1 MKQSKSPRQRSGKD
15 SCWQKNAADI
25 MESEQ
30 AEAAA
35 RESESHYRDI
45 VEAFE
50 GLIYICSSDYRI
62 EFMNSPLIERT
73 GYDGTGEYCY
83 QVLHDRNSRCPWCVN
98 DRVFQGET
106 VRWEVQSPK
115 DHRWYYVVNTP
126 IYDKQGRVSKQAII
140 QDITELKQAEES
152 LRQTHT
158 ELERRLEER
167 TAHLRQTNEQL
178 LREVE
183 ERQQIEDRLKESEE
197 LFLAFM
203 QHLPGGAVIRDLRG
217 RYLFAN
223 KAWEKAFAKKWQGK
237 TLEEIWP
244 ADAARHLRELDH
256 KAMATGEPV
265 ETEIT
270 LLQEEGPH
278 TWLINCFPILGQD
291 GRGVLVGSAGVDL
304 TKRRKTEEAL
314 RESEK
319 RFRQLVEHAVDAF
332 FVHDK
337 GKILEVNQQACN
349 SLGYTREELLTMTVA
364 DLEVAISADDL
375 QKSWEQPKS
384 PVTIRGAHRRKDG
397 STFPVE
403 VHAGDIIY
411 GGRHLRLALARD
423 ITERLD
429 SEEALK
435 QSEIKYRT
443 LAEAAPSGIS
453 IIGKDG
459 RYKYLN
465 PKFEELFGYTLADI
479 PTGREWFSKAFPDPS
494 YREIVVSDWMEEFKR
509 PQVGEVKPRTFRVSC
524 QDGATKVVNFRAV
537 ALAAGDYLIFY
548 EDITK
553 RVRAEEAL
561 RQSEENYRL
570 LVGQIPAMVFKG
582 YANGT
587 VEFFDPKIESLTGYK
602 KEDFNSG
609 RLKWTDLILSEDAPG
624 AREALFQAL
633 KEDYSYVR
641 EYRIRKKDGG
651 ILWIQGRG
659 QIFCNAAGRIEY
671 ISGVLFD
678 ISERKEVE
686 EALRQ
691 SEEKYRL
698 LVNQIPAVVF
708 QSYADWS
715 LDCLGRKIESL
726 TGYAKEDFDSRRLK
740 WCDLIPA
747 EEMDYVKQTFVDAL
761 KTSHKSYVREHRI
774 RKKSGEYAWVQ
785 CRGQIFLDGQ
795 GTVASVSGVTFDITQ
810 RKQAEKALQES
821 ERLYRLLA
829 ENVSDVIWTADLNLR
844 LTYVSPSVKFLRGFS
859 PEEVMGQSM
868 DEILTAASLETAR
881 KTFAGGM
888 ALERSAPDP
897 GRSWT
902 LELEQLRKDGSTV
915 WTEVRASFLRDELGR
930 PAGILGI
937 TRDISKRKEAESKL
951 RRREAILEAVSIAAE
966 KFLQGESWTKDI
978 EDILRRLGE
987 SAAVSRAYIFENQVT
1002 DAGEILASQQ
1012 YEWTAPGIEPRINN
1026 PQLQNLS
1033 WRAGGFGRW
1042 EEELSRGRM
1051 IVGHVRDFPES
1062 EQEFLA
1068 SQEIKSI
1075 VVMPMFAG
1083 PHWWGMIGF
1092 DAVKEERQWSAAE
1105 LEALKAAASIL
1116 GTAIQH
1122 EQGEQALRRTGK
1134 KLRLLT
1140 AELIHAQEKE
1150 RKRLA
1155 AELHDELG
1163 HSLLALKLSIRSLEK
1178 ELTPGQISLKKNV
1191 NRILQSIGETI
1202 EGVRRLYHDLSPGDL
1217 EDLGLTIALGNMVE
1231 DFKELHP
1238 KIKWRVD
1245 LDNLDDLFD
1254 VPASTVIYRVMQEAL
1269 TNIGKHAQATRVSMG
1284 AKRKSGEISII
1295 IEDNG
1300 RGFDS
1305 AQVLNAKRTL
1315 GLLAMEER
1323 IKILGGSFTLWSQK
1337 NRGTRI
1343 SFTVPFP
1350 VREA

>member
-1 MKQSKSPRQRSGKD
+1 MKQSKSPRHGSAKGSCRQKD
-15 SCWQKNAADI
+15 VVDI
-25 MESEQ
+25 RKSEQ

-35 RESESHYRDI
+35 RESESHYRAM
-45 VEAFE
+45 VEAFD
-50 GLIYICSSDYRI
+50 GLIYICSPDYRI
-62 EFMNSPLIERT
+62 EFMNSRLTERT
-73 GYDGTGEYCY
+73 GYDGTGEHCY
-83 QVLHDRNSRCPWCVN
+83 KILHDRNSICPWCVN

-115 DHRWYYVVNTP
+115 DSRWYYVVNTP
-126 IYDKQGRVSKQAII
+126 IYDKQGRVSKQAIL
-140 QDITELKQAEES
+140 QDITELKKAEEG

-167 TAHLRQTNEQL
+167 TAHLQQTNEQL

-183 ERQQIEDRLKESEE
+183 ERQQLEERLKESEE

-217 RYLFAN
+217 QYLFAN

-237 TLEEIWP
+237 TLEEIWQG
-244 ADAARHLRELDH
+244 DTARHMRELDQ
-256 KAMATGEPV
+256 KAIATGEPV

-270 LLQEEGPH
+270 LQQEDGPH
-278 TWLINCFPILGQD
+278 TWLINCFPILGQN
-291 GRGVLVGSAGVDL
+291 GQAVLVGSAGVDL
-304 TKRRKTEEAL
+304 TNRRKAEEAL
-314 RESEK
+314 IESEK
-319 RFRQLVEHAVDAF
+319 RFRQLVEHAADAF
-332 FVHDK
+332 FVHDR

-349 SLGYTREELLTMTVA
+349 SLGYSREELQKMTVA
-364 DLEVAISADDL
+364 DLEVAISANDL
-375 QKSWEQPKS
+375 QKSWEHPKS
-384 PVTIRGAHRRKDG
+384 PVTIRGTHRRKDG

-411 GGRHLRLALARD
+411 GGRHLRLALVRD

-429 SEEALK
+429 AEEALK

-494 YREIVVSDWMEEFKR
+494 YREIVVADWKEEFKR
-509 PQVGEVKPRTFRVSC
+509 PRMGEVKPRTFRVSC
-524 QDGATKVVNFRAV
+524 KDGATKVVNFRAV

-553 RVRAEEAL
+553 RVLAEEAL

-570 LVGQIPAMVFKG
+570 LVRQIPAMVFKG
-582 YANGT
+582 YADGT
-587 VEFFDPKIESLTGYK
+587 VEFFDRKIESLTGYK
-602 KEDFNSG
+602 KEDFDSG
-609 RLKWTDLILSEDAPG
+609 RVKWTDLILSEDAQG
-624 AREALFQAL
+624 ARDALLKAL

-671 ISGVLFD
+671 ISGVF
-678 ISERKEVE
+678 
-686 EALRQ
+686 
-691 SEEKYRL
+691 
-698 LVNQIPAVVF
+698 
-708 QSYADWS
+708 
-715 LDCLGRKIESL
+715 
-726 TGYAKEDFDSRRLK
+726 
-740 WCDLIPA
+740 
-747 EEMDYVKQTFVDAL
+747 
-761 KTSHKSYVREHRI
+761 
-774 RKKSGEYAWVQ
+774 
-785 CRGQIFLDGQ
+785 
-795 GTVASVSGVTFDITQ
+795 FDITQ
-810 RKQAEKALQES
+810 RKQAEKALEKS

-859 PEEVMGQSM
+859 PEEVMVQPIN
-868 DEILTAASLETAR
+868 EILTAASLATAR
-881 KTFAGGM
+881 KTFADGM
-888 ALERSAPDP
+888 ALEKTAPDP

-902 LELEQLRKDGSTV
+902 MELEQLRKDGSTV
-915 WTEVRASFLRDELGR
+915 WTEVKASFLRDEQVR
-930 PAGILGI
+930 PVGILGI

-966 KFLQGESWTKDI
+966 KFLQSESWTKDI

-987 SAAVSRAYIFENQVT
+987 SAAVSRAYIFENHVT
-1002 DAGEILASQQ
+1002 DPGEILASQR
-1012 YEWTAPGIEPRINN
+1012 YEWAAPGIELRKNN

-1033 WRAGGFGRW
+1033 WKAGGFGRW
-1042 EEELSRGRM
+1042 EEELSRGCM
-1051 IVGHVRDFPES
+1051 IVGHVRDFPQS

-1083 PHWWGMIGF
+1083 SHWWGMIGF

-1122 EQGEQALRRTGK
+1122 EQGEQALRKTGK
-1134 KLRLLT
+1134 KLQLLT
-1140 AELIHAQEKE
+1140 AELIQAQEKE

-1163 HSLLALKLSIRSLEK
+1163 HALLTLKLSIRSLEK
-1178 ELTPGQISLKKNV
+1178 ELTPAQISLKRTA

-1217 EDLGLTIALGNMVE
+1217 EDLGLTTALNNMIE
-1231 DFKELHP
+1231 DFKEMHP
-1238 KIKWRVD
+1238 KIKWRLD
-1245 LDNLDDLFD
+1245 LVNLDGLFD
-1254 VPASTVIYRVMQEAL
+1254 VLAATVIYRVMQEAL
-1269 TNIGKHAQATRVSMG
+1269 TNIGKHAQAKKVSLK
-1284 AKRKSGEISII
+1284 ATKKSRGISLI
-1295 IEDNG
+1295 IEDDG
-1300 RGFDS
+1300 KGFDS
-1305 AQVLNAKRTL
+1305 AQILNDKRTL

-1323 IKILGGSFTLWSQK
+1323 IKILGGSYTLWSEK
-1337 NRGTRI
+1337 NRGTRV

-1350 VREA
+1350 AEA

>member
-1 MKQSKSPRQRSGKD
+1 MKQSKSPRHGSAKGSCRKKD
-15 SCWQKNAADI
+15 VVDI
-25 MESEQ
+25 RESEQ

-35 RESESHYRDI
+35 RESGSYYRAI
-45 VEAFE
+45 VEAFD

-62 EFMNSPLIERT
+62 EFMNSRLIERT

-83 QVLHDRNSRCPWCVN
+83 KVLHERNSICPWCVN

-115 DHRWYYVVNTP
+115 DSRWYYVVDTP
-126 IYDKQGRVSKQAII
+126 IYDKKGRVSKQAII
-140 QDITELKQAEES
+140 QDITELKQAEEA

-158 ELERRLEER
+158 ELEQRLQER
-167 TAHLRQTNEQL
+167 TAHLKQTNEQL

-183 ERQQIEDRLKESEE
+183 ERQQIADRLKESEE

-217 RYLFAN
+217 QYLFAN
-223 KAWEKAFAKKWQGK
+223 KDWEKAFAKKWQGK
-237 TLEEIWP
+237 NLEEIWS
-244 ADAARHLRELDH
+244 ADTARHMRELDQ
-256 KAMATGEPV
+256 KVIATGEPV

-270 LLQEEGPH
+270 LKQEDGPH

-291 GRGVLVGSAGVDL
+291 GQVVLVGSGGVDL
-304 TKRRKTEEAL
+304 TNRQKAEEAL
-314 RESEK
+314 IESEK
-319 RFRQLVEHAVDAF
+319 RFRQLVEFAADAF

-337 GKILEVNQQACN
+337 GKIVEVNQQACN
-349 SLGYTREELLTMTVA
+349 SLGYTREELLKMTVA
-364 DLEVAISADDL
+364 DLEVAISSHDL
-375 QKSWEQPKS
+375 QKSWEHPKS
-384 PVTIRGAHRRKDG
+384 PVTIRGTHRRKDG

-411 GGRHLRLALARD
+411 GGRRLRLALVRD
-423 ITERLD
+423 ITERLEA
-429 SEEALK
+429 EEALK
-435 QSEIKYRT
+435 QSEINYRT
-443 LAEAAPSGIS
+443 LVEAAPSGIS

-494 YREIVVSDWMEEFKR
+494 YRKIVISDWKEEFKR
-509 PQVGEVKPRTFRVSC
+509 PWVGEVKPRTFRVTC
-524 QDGATKVVNFRAV
+524 KGGTIKVVNFRAV

-553 RVRAEEAL
+553 RVQAEEAL

-570 LVGQIPAMVFKG
+570 LVGQIPAVVFKG
-582 YANGT
+582 YADGT
-587 VEFFDPKIESLTGYK
+587 VEFFDRKIEALTGYK
-602 KEDFNSG
+602 KEDFDAG
-609 RLKWTDLILSEDAPG
+609 RLKWTDLILSEDTPG
-624 AREALFQAL
+624 TREALLTAL

-671 ISGVLFD
+671 ISGVFFD

-708 QSYADWS
+708 QSYTDWS
-715 LDCLGRKIESL
+715 LECLGRKIESL

-785 CRGQIFLDGQ
+785 CRGQIFLDDEGR
-795 GTVASVSGVTFDITQ
+795 VAYISGVTFDITQ

-859 PEEVMGQSM
+859 PEEVMTQPINK
-868 DEILTAASLETAR
+868 ILTSASMETAR
-881 KTFAGGM
+881 KTFTDGM

-902 LELEQLRKDGSTV
+902 MELEQLRKDGSTV
-915 WTEVRASFLRDELGR
+915 WTEVRASFLRDEQGS
-930 PAGILGI
+930 AVGILGV
-937 TRDISKRKEAESKL
+937 TRDISKRKEAELKL

-966 KFLQGESWTKDI
+966 KFLQNESWAKDI
-978 EDILRRLGE
+978 QEILRRLGE
-987 SAAVSRAYIFENQVT
+987 SAAVSRAYIFENQVNE
-1002 DAGEILASQQ
+1002 AGEILASQRF
-1012 YEWTAPGIEPRINN
+1012 EWAAPGIEPRINN
-1026 PQLQNLS
+1026 PQLQNFS
-1033 WRAGGFGRW
+1033 WRAGGFVRW
-1042 EEELSRGRM
+1042 EEELSRGRT
-1051 IVGHVRDFPES
+1051 IVGHVRDFPGC

-1075 VVMPMFAG
+1075 VVMPMSAG

-1092 DAVKEERQWSAAE
+1092 DAIKEERQWSAAE

-1122 EQGEQALRRTGK
+1122 EQGEQALRRTGE

-1163 HSLLALKLSIRSLEK
+1163 HALLTLKLSIRSLEK
-1178 ELTPGQISLKKNV
+1178 ELTPGQIPLKKTA

-1217 EDLGLTIALGNMVE
+1217 EDLGLTTALRNMIE

-1245 LDNLDDLFD
+1245 LVNLDGLFD
-1254 VPASTVIYRVMQEAL
+1254 VPAATVIYRVMQEAL
-1269 TNIGKHAQATRVSMG
+1269 TNIGKHAQPKKVSLK
-1284 AKRKSGEISII
+1284 AKKKSRGISIT
-1295 IEDNG
+1295 IEDDG

-1305 AQVLNAKRTL
+1305 AQILNDKRTL

-1323 IKILGGSFTLWSQK
+1323 IKILGGSYTLWSEK

-1350 VREA
+1350 VPET

>member
-1 MKQSKSPRQRSGKD
+1 MKQSKSPRHGSDKGSGKKKD
-15 SCWQKNAADI
+15 VSDI
-25 MESEQ
+25 RQSEP
-30 AEAAA
+30 AKAAA
-35 RESESHYRDI
+35 RGSESHYRTI
-45 VEAFE
+45 VEAFD

-62 EFMNSPLIERT
+62 EFMNPRLIERT
-73 GYDGTGEYCY
+73 GYDGTGEFCY
-83 QVLHDRNSRCPWCVN
+83 QVLHDRNSICPWCVN

-115 DHRWYYVVNTP
+115 DNRWYYVVNTP
-126 IYDKQGRVSKQAII
+126 IYHCDDRVSKQAVI
-140 QDITELKQAEES
+140 QDITEFKQTEEA
-152 LRQTHT
+152 LRKARQ
-158 ELERRLEER
+158 ELERRVEER
-167 TAHLRQTNEQL
+167 TVHLLQTNEQL

-183 ERQQIEDRLKESEE
+183 ARQQIEDRLKESEE

-203 QHLPGGAVIRDLRG
+203 QHLPGGAVIRDLQG
-217 RYLFAN
+217 SYLFAN

-237 TLEEIWP
+237 TLEEIWS
-244 ADAARHLRELDH
+244 ADTARQMRELDQ
-256 KAMATGEPV
+256 KVIATGEPV

-270 LLQEEGPH
+270 LQQKDGPH
-278 TWLINCFPILGQD
+278 TWLINYFPILGQD
-291 GRGVLVGSAGVDL
+291 GKVVLVGSGGVDV
-304 TKRRKTEEAL
+304 TNRKKAEEAL
-314 RESEK
+314 IESEN
-319 RFRQLVEHAVDAF
+319 RFRQLVENAADAF

-337 GKILEVNQQACN
+337 GKIIEVNQQACN
-349 SLGYTREELLTMTVA
+349 SLGYAREELLKMNVT
-364 DLEVAISADDL
+364 DLEAAISAEDL

-384 PVTIRGAHRRKDG
+384 PVTIRGVHRRKDG

-403 VHAGDIIY
+403 VHAADIIY
-411 GGRHLRLALARD
+411 GGRHLRLALVRD

-429 SEEALK
+429 AEEALK
-435 QSEIKYRT
+435 QSDIKYRT
-443 LAEAAPSGIS
+443 LVEAAPSGIS
-453 IIGKDG
+453 IIGRDG

-465 PKFEELFGYTLADI
+465 PKFEELFGYALADI
-479 PTGREWFSKAFPDPS
+479 PTGRDWFSKAFPDAS
-494 YREIVVSDWMEEFKR
+494 YREIVVSDWKEEFKK
-509 PQVGEVKPRTFRVSC
+509 PQVGEVKPRTFRVLC
-524 QDGATKVVNFRAV
+524 KDGSSKEVNFRAV
-537 ALAAGDYLIFY
+537 ALAAGDFLLFY
-548 EDITK
+548 EDISK
-553 RVRAEEAL
+553 RVQAEEAL
-561 RQSEENYRL
+561 RQSEGNYRL
-570 LVGQIPAMVFKG
+570 LVAQIPAVVFKG
-582 YANGT
+582 YADGT
-587 VEFFDPKIESLTGYK
+587 VDFFDRKIEFLTGYK
-602 KEDFNSG
+602 KEDFDSG
-609 RLKWTDLILSEDAPG
+609 RLKWTDLILPEDAPG
-624 AREALFQAL
+624 AREALLKAL
-633 KEDYSYVR
+633 KGDCSYAR
-641 EYRIRKKDGG
+641 EYRIRKRDGG

-671 ISGVLFD
+671 ISGVFFD

-698 LVNQIPAVVF
+698 LVDQIPAVVF
-708 QSYADWS
+708 QSYTDWS

-726 TGYAKEDFDSRRLK
+726 TGYAKEDFDARRLK

-785 CRGQIFLDGQ
+785 CRGQIFLDDRDK
-795 GTVASVSGVTFDITQ
+795 VAYVSGVTFDITQ
-810 RKQAEKALQES
+810 RKQAEKALEES

-829 ENVSDVIWTADLNLR
+829 ENVSDVIWTADLNLQ
-844 LTYVSPSVKFLRGFS
+844 LTYISPSVKFLRGFS
-859 PEEVMGQSM
+859 PEEVKAQSM
-868 DEILTAASLETAR
+868 DEILTPASLELAW
-881 KTFAGGM
+881 KTFASGM

-902 LELEQLRKDGSTV
+902 LELEQLRNDGSTI
-915 WTEVRASFLRDELGR
+915 WTEVRSFFLRDEQGQ
-930 PAGILGI
+930 PVGILGI
-937 TRDISKRKEAESKL
+937 TRDISKRKEAELKL
-951 RRREAILEAVSIAAE
+951 RRREAILEAVSIAAK
-966 KFLQGESWTKDI
+966 KFLQSESWAKDI
-978 EDILRRLGE
+978 QDILRRLGK
-987 SAAVSRAYIFENQVT
+987 AAHVSRAYIFENQVN
-1002 DAGEILASQQ
+1002 DAGEMLTSQR
-1012 YEWTAPGIEPRINN
+1012 YEWAAPGIEPQLNN
-1026 PQLQNLS
+1026 PQLRDFS
-1033 WRAGGFGRW
+1033 WRAEGFGRW
-1042 EEELSRGRM
+1042 EEELSQGRM
-1051 IVGHVRDFPES
+1051 IVGHVRDFPRC
-1062 EQEFLA
+1062 EQEFLG

-1075 VVMPMFAG
+1075 VVMPIFVG
-1083 PHWWGMIGF
+1083 QYWWGMIGF
-1092 DAVKEERQWSAAE
+1092 DAIKEERQWSAAE

-1116 GTAIQH
+1116 GTAIQR
-1122 EQGEQALRRTGK
+1122 EQGEKALRRTGE

-1245 LDNLDDLFD
+1245 LDNLDGLFD

-1269 TNIGKHAQATRVSMG
+1269 TNIGKHAQATKVSVG
-1284 AKRKSGEISII
+1284 AKRKSEEISII

-1305 AQVLNAKRTL
+1305 TQVLNAKRTL

-1337 NRGTRI
+1337 KRGTRI

-1350 VREA
+1350 ALEA